1 MPLLDWLRGLV
12 PGATVAPVP
21 SATLAEPKRTATQA
35 ALLAELRQYQLD
47 ANVSAGQH
55 VVREGETFQLDEA
68 YRWLFGSTRL
78 KPLLFNSFAD
88 HPRVRTYEQYDG
100 QFIKNGKLDYTTAA
114 GAYQATATTW
124 DEFIRGVGPM
134 DFSPPS
140 QDLFAVWC
148 FRRHG
153 AVRDLIAGDLVIALD
168 KIRQEWASMPG
179 STYGQPRISLNRA
192 GVVFTQFGGVIR
204 GG

>member
-1 MPLLDWLRGLV
+1 MGFVDWLRGLT
-12 PGATVAPVP
+12 PGTAVAPAP
-21 SATLAEPKRTATQA
+21 PAAPIAPQRTPAQA
-35 ALLAELRQYQLD
+35 ALLAELRGYQQD
-47 ANVSAGQH
+47 ANIRAGEH
-55 VVREGETFQLDEA
+55 VVREGETYQLDEA
-68 YRWLFGSTRL
+68 YRWLYGSTRL
-78 KPLLFNSFAD
+78 KPVLFDSFAD

-100 QFIKNGKLDYTTAA
+100 QFIKNGKIDYTTAA
-114 GAYQATATTW
+114 GAYQATAMTW
-124 DEFIRGVGPM
+124 DDFIKAVGPM

-153 AVRDLIAGDLVIALD
+153 AVRDLIAGDLVVALE
-168 KIRQEWASMPG
+168 KIRREWASMPG

-192 GVVFTQFGGVIR
+192 GVVFTQFGGTIR